1 LPNWFPARTQ
11 ASQADRSAAEPG
23 STERVAEVKWPD
35 LRANSG
41 LGGEMIPQFM
51 LKVTTVTD
59 LPEIDEVCDADR
71 LSHPVLQM
79 AD

>member
-1 LPNWFPARTQ
+1 
-11 ASQADRSAAEPG
+11 
-23 STERVAEVKWPD
+23 VKWPD